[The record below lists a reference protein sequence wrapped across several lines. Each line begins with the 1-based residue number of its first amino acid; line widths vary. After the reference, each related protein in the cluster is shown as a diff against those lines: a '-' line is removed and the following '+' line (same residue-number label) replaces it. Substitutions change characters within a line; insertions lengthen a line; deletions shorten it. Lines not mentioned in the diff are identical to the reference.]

1 MVLGVYMTNLFKK
14 AACFTDIH
22 FGMKSGSRLHN
33 QDCEDFVIWFC
44 EEAKKAGAETC
55 IFLGD
60 WHHNRNTTDVSTM
73 NYTVSNLER
82 LNSTFE
88 KVYFLVGNH
97 DLFYKDKREIN
108 SIEYMRLFPNII
120 PIVEPLTEGDVTI
133 LPWLVGEEWKK
144 VPKIKSRYIFGHFEL
159 PLFYMNAMVQ
169 MPDHGTLQGD
179 HFVNQEY
186 VFSGHFHKRQ
196 QKGNIFYMG
205 NAFPH
210 NYADAWDD
218 ERGMMFLE
226 WGGTPEFKSWPK
238 QPVFRTF
245 KLSQLLEDPDKKL
258 SENMN
263 CRVTIDVPISFE
275 EANYIKETLVPQY
288 NLRELMLIPE
298 KVEVEGNMEPV
309 DLQFESVDTIVFN
322 QIENLDTTNYEKKLL
337 LDIYNEL

>member
-1 MVLGVYMTNLFKK
+1 MTNLFKK

-108 SIEYMRLFPNII
+108 SIEYMRLFPNIV